1 MSGAPLDAPLVVRT
15 TAIDDPGDLLG
26 LVPAGPSGVVWLRA
40 GESDADGG
48 HREGLVGWGEAAR
61 VDVAPGADHIAR
73 AAAALDRLFADAEV
87 TDPVGQPGTG
97 PVAFGS
103 FPFDPSSPGAALIV
117 PAVTVGRR
125 DGRAWMTLAG
135 RGGLPSEPA
144 LVGQPAPPPP
154 DRVRYAGA
162 STVDTVWL
170 EAVAKALDRIA
181 TGRLEK
187 VVLARDH
194 AVWAHAAF
202 DPRALAARLSGRF
215 PGCFVFCCDGLVGAT
230 PELLVRRTDDDVA
243 SLVLAGTA
251 GRRADPAAD
260 TRAGEALLAS
270 DKDRAE
276 HIPAVRSVVD
286 GLATACRDVR
296 ADESP
301 SLLGLDNVWHL
312 ATRVTAR
319 LARPATALDLAAGL
333 HPTAA
338 VGGAPTDEALTT
350 IDELEQMDRGRY
362 AGPVGWVDARGDG
375 EWGIALRCAQVSG
388 GRARLFAGAGIV
400 AGSLPEAEL
409 EETRLKLAAM
419 RSAFEQP
426 T

>member
-1 MSGAPLDAPLVVRT
+1 MSEPPLVVRT

-26 LVPAGPSGVVWLRA
+26 LVPADPSKVVWLRA
-40 GESDADGG
+40 GEGEEDAGP
-48 HREGLVGWGEAAR
+48 REGLVGWGEAAR
-61 VDVAPGADHIAR
+61 VEVAPGPDHIAR
-73 AAAALDRLFADAEV
+73 ASAALTALFADADV
-87 TDPVGQPGTG
+87 TDAVERPGTG
-97 PVAFGS
+97 PVAVGS
-103 FPFDPSSPGAALIV
+103 FPFDPASPGTALLV

-125 DGRAWMTLAG
+125 DGRAWVTLAG
-135 RGGLPSEPA
+135 RGGLPLEPDLA
-144 LVGQPAPPPP
+144 GQAAPPPP
-154 DRVRYAGA
+154 DRVRYAGT
-162 STVDTVWL
+162 STADTRWL
-170 EAVAKALDRIA
+170 EAVADALERIA
-181 TGRLEK
+181 AGRLEK

-194 AVWAHAAF
+194 AVWAHAPF
-202 DPRALAARLSGRF
+202 DTRALAARLSARF

-230 PELLVRRTDDDVA
+230 PELLVRRTGDDVA

-251 GRRADPAAD
+251 GRKADPAAD
-260 TRAGEALLAS
+260 ANAGEALLAS
-270 DKDRAE
+270 TKDHAE
-276 HIPAVRSVVD
+276 HTPAVTSVVN
-286 GLATACRDVR
+286 GLAGICQELQ

-319 LARPATALDLAAGL
+319 LTQPATALELAARL
-333 HPTAA
+333 HPSAA

-350 IDELEQMDRGRY
+350 IRELERMDRGRY

-388 GRARLFAGAGIV
+388 TRARLFAGAGIV

-419 RSAFEQP
+419 RSAFQQP
-426 T
+426 R